1 MCFLRRLILI
11 KTVGFVEV
19 SEYSA
24 SVNCEHVFSLSGDR
38 DQVVF
43 HFAPFCCPNLLL
55 VGVHLGNL
63 NLF

>member
-19 SEYSA
+19 SEYSV

-38 DQVVF
+38 D
-43 HFAPFCCPNLLL
+43 
-55 VGVHLGNL
+55 
-63 NLF
+63 